1 MDEIVLKKIE
11 WSAPE
16 YKHKEKSVDFI
27 WAIGLVCIIACGIA
41 LWFSNYLFA
50 VFIFIS
56 GCSLI
61 FFSLRSPED
70 ITFMIETTGIT
81 LGKDKYE
88 WKKIKGFRVK
98 KEDDKTVLLIEINK
112 YFLPVYTIPLPIELS
127 SEVKESLLKVSTE
140 MELEESKSML
150 FMEKLGF

>member
-1 MDEIVLKKIE
+1 MDEITIEKIE

-16 YKHKEKSVDFI
+16 YKHKEKNVDFI
-27 WAIGLVCIIACGIA
+27 WAIVLVSILACGIA

-61 FFSLRSPED
+61 FFSLRNPEN
-70 ITFMIETTGIT
+70 ITFSIETSGIT

-98 KEDDKTVLLIEINK
+98 KEENTTVLLIEINK
-112 YFLPVYTIPLPIELS
+112 YFLPVYTIPLPFELS
-127 SEVKESLLKVSTE
+127 TSVKESLLKVSTE

>member
-1 MDEIVLKKIE
+1 MDEIIIKKIE
-11 WSAPE
+11 WSVHE
-16 YKHKEKSVDFI
+16 YKHEEKSVDFI
-27 WAIGLVCIIACGIA
+27 WAIGLVSIIACGIA

-61 FFSLRSPED
+61 FFSLRNPED
-70 ITFMIETTGIT
+70 ITFVVETSGLTI
-81 LGKDKYE
+81 GKDKYE

-98 KEDDKTVLLIEINK
+98 KDDDKTVLLVEINK
-112 YFLPVYTIPLPIELS
+112 YFLPVYTIPLPVTLCA
-127 SEVKESLLKVSTE
+127 EVKESLLKFINE
-140 MELEESKSML
+140 IELEESKSMK